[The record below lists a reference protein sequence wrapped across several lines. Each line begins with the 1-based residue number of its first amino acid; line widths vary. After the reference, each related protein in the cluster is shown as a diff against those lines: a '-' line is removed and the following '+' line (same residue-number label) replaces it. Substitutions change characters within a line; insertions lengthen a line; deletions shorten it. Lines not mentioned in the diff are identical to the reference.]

1 MNLKQFKKPI
11 YALLSRGL
19 GLGLQFVMIV
29 FLSRALGAAAMGIYS
44 LFNSWLMI
52 FFSVAEVGNG
62 TSVMRTVSVLNGQQ
76 KKHLIRAF
84 VMHALAVVS
93 VAGLLIALLVWW
105 LPVDWIV
112 QLTGDDVPFKIM
124 IMAAIAGIA
133 TVIMRVLASALT
145 AMGFINLA
153 LTLEKTLLPA
163 AILVLLTAYWLI
175 GQTLTIDAYL
185 IWHILALFFIAL
197 LMLVYLIKLTA
208 NKTASGEQSPQE
220 SAPAALNKSLWSF
233 WGIGIAN
240 IVFMNLP
247 FLILPQFASIVE
259 TGIFGAAF
267 RLINLGSI
275 VLVTLAAFF
284 GPRFAQLYADKNLAG
299 LRKALRQSQ
308 LFSLMV
314 YAPLFL
320 LMMFVP
326 QWLLGLFGD
335 EFVDGAVFLMIM
347 AVGQL
352 INTATGLVG
361 YMMNMMHR
369 EKIEFMITL
378 SVLAGVFI
386 MMMILGQ
393 IQGVMGIAIAYAIGM
408 AIKNLLSLF
417 FALRHINSLGVIEFE
432 KS

>member
-1 MNLKQFKKPI
+1 
-11 YALLSRGL
+11 
-19 GLGLQFVMIV
+19 
-29 FLSRALGAAAMGIYS
+29 
-44 LFNSWLMI
+44 
-52 FFSVAEVGNG
+52 
-62 TSVMRTVSVLNGQQ
+62 MRTVSVLNGQQ

-163 AILVLLTAYWLI
+163 SILVLLTAYWLI

-197 LMLVYLIKLTA
+197 LMLVYLVKLTA